1 MSDLPL
7 PPLSTLQAFCAIAET
22 GGFGRAAER
31 LGLTQTAISHQIAQL
46 EGWMGERLFERGR
59 RGARLSP
66 AGLKLHPEIAGALAT
81 LETALHRART
91 ASASPSLV
99 IATTPEFSSQW
110 LAPRLE
116 SFCRLYPRIEVR
128 IAISYQRP
136 DFANADLAIWLGQ
149 GGPDIVTELL
159 LLDDEFVVCAP
170 EVSQRLPKRGAIRA
184 APLLLY
190 RGMRHTVLD
199 WQRWYEQIGG
209 SPQSEELK
217 SFDIDA
223 AVRDAPVFD
232 TFEEM
237 IEACCRGEG
246 FALVRSSLVDADL
259 ASGRLVRCFVEQ
271 QPAALNYAILYPAGA
286 LEKSSVALFRK
297 WLIAQT
303 GQL

>member
-1 MSDLPL
+1 MPL
-7 PPLSTLQAFCAIAET
+7 
-22 GGFGRAAER
+22 
-31 LGLTQTAISHQIAQL
+31 
-46 EGWMGERLFERGR
+46 
-59 RGARLSP
+59 
-66 AGLKLHPEIAGALAT
+66 LKPRYIGHG
-81 LETALHRART
+81 T

-128 IAISYQRP
+128 TAISYQRP

-170 EVSQRLPKRGAIRA
+170 EVSQRLPSRGAIRA

-209 SPQSEELK
+209 SPESEELK
-217 SFDIDA
+217 
-223 AVRDAPVFD
+223 
-232 TFEEM
+232 
-237 IEACCRGEG
+237 
-246 FALVRSSLVDADL
+246 
-259 ASGRLVRCFVEQ
+259 AS
-271 QPAALNYAILYPAGA
+271 I
-286 LEKSSVALFRK
+286 
-297 WLIAQT
+297 
-303 GQL
+303 